1 MEYVELWCNNDD
13 NNNIRAGAKFD
24 ADCGAETSFPLT
36 VALGGS
42 TVVLLRNMT
51 YLQPFP
57 LNLPLICSTC
67 LLYLFLLHHSFIAA
81 TNFL

>member
-1 MEYVELWCNNDD
+1 MTIITIFVRL
-13 NNNIRAGAKFD
+13 AKFD

-36 VALGGS
+36 LALGGS

-57 LNLPLICSTC
+57 LNLQSAL
-67 LLYLFLLHHSFIAA
+67 
-81 TNFL
+81 NM